1 MRQPELKAGQLSR
14 SRIGG
19 QRPGS
24 LSLGEQSLGAP
35 QFLRIA
41 SSDLMNPILH
51 IWLPSLPCLPPQSGA
66 SGHLPTL
73 VLESALGD
81 PTQTPRKSETI
92 IKSQDVVTLAS
103 SLSLSLEYL
112 RPDPRHHVMTLKIYG
127 SAQGRNGK
135 ASLMSLS
142 HILAQLCPSSN
153 PPLPTT
159 SPDTHA
165 CHLDTNWERVNS
177 LIAYRCLSFN
187 ALSQGFKLWVGVINC
202 GEGDSL

>member
-35 QFLRIA
+35 QFLRTA

-51 IWLPSLPCLPPQSGA
+51 IWLPSLPCLPPNPIQ
-66 SGHLPTL
+66 P
-73 VLESALGD
+73 
-81 PTQTPRKSETI
+81 PRKSETI

-112 RPDPRHHVMTLKIYG
+112 RPDPRHHMMTLKIYG

-135 ASLMSLS
+135 ASLMPLS
-142 HILAQLCPSSN
+142 HTLAQLCPSSN
-153 PPLPTT
+153 PPLPTA

-165 CHLDTNWERVNS
+165 CHLDTNWERVNP

-202 GEGDSL
+202 GKGDSL